1 MSIIWGVH
9 SHTMYARDTSHEPIR
24 TDRRHDATREM
35 VGVVAA
41 ARAPDG
47 LLCEIM
53 CVRSNEATERERR
66 ERATR
71 C

>member
-1 MSIIWGVH
+1 
-9 SHTMYARDTSHEPIR
+9 MYARDPSIEPIR

-53 CVRSNEATERERR
+53 CVRSNEASERERPNASDAVLTVMMSR
-66 ERATR
+66 F
-71 C
+71 

>member
-1 MSIIWGVH
+1 
-9 SHTMYARDTSHEPIR
+9 
-24 TDRRHDATREM
+24 M

-53 CVRSNEATERERR
+53 CVRSNEASERERPNASDAVLTVMMSR
-66 ERATR
+66 F
-71 C
+71 